1 MMKRFARNAAAA
13 LALVA
18 IVVAPSALQAEPK
31 EKLSKMCQVPHWV
44 GETNIHLPNAQRSV
58 RRDKQLKIVAL
69 GSSSTMGSG
78 GSGPDAAWPAQ
89 LASTLAKRMP
99 AAKIMVVN
107 KAEMRQSVPQML
119 ARLDKDVL
127 AEKPSLVIWEAGTSE
142 AVRHADIDGFTA
154 DLLLGI
160 DRLANNKIDV
170 VLMDMQYA
178 RDTARII
185 NFQPYVDAIGRTGMM
200 RNTFVFPRYDLMRDW
215 VENEQVSFEHLARA
229 DAMKTADLVY
239 SCLGKILGELLS
251 NSFK

>member
-1 MMKRFARNAAAA
+1 MMNRAWRNAAAA
-13 LALVA
+13 AALLAT
-18 IVVAPSALQAEPK
+18 VVVPSTPQAEPK
-31 EKLSKMCQVPHWV
+31 EKLSKLCQVPGWIA
-44 GETNIHLPNAQRSV
+44 ETTLPLPNAQRSL
-58 RRDKQLKIVAL
+58 RREKQIKIVAL

-89 LASTLAKRMP
+89 LAAALAKRMP
-99 AAKIMVVN
+99 AVKITVVN

-119 ARLDKDVL
+119 ARLDSDVL
-127 AEKPSLVIWEAGTSE
+127 AEKPSMVIWEAGTSE
-142 AVRHADIDGFTA
+142 AVRRADIDAFTA

-200 RNTFVFPRYDLMRDW
+200 RNTYVFPRYDIMRDW
-215 VENEQVSFEHLARA
+215 VENEQVSFEHQGRA
-229 DAMKTADLVY
+229 EAVKTADVVY
-239 SCLGKILGELLS
+239 ACLGKLLGELLA
-251 NSFK
+251 NSLK